1 MIVLAV
7 NCGSSS
13 VKSRLVDARP
23 DASGYM
29 KTRGLA
35 DAVVDGILGGK
46 PTVTFRVGESVLRD
60 ELSVR
65 DHEAAVRLLVERF
78 SGGEGLP
85 RIEGVGHR
93 LVHGGA
99 RYRNAV
105 VIDQS
110 VLAALEDLGDLAPLH
125 NGPGLAGIRAVR
137 AALGTQ
143 VPAVAVFDTAF
154 HALLPDRAAYYA
166 IPGDLARRHGVRR
179 FGFHGLSYQH
189 ALARFCEMTETPRER
204 ASVVALH
211 LGNGCSAAAVK
222 NGVSIDTSMGFTP
235 LEGLVMGT
243 RSGDL
248 DPALIGYLAR
258 KQGVP
263 VETMEEW
270 LNTRSG
276 LLGLSGLTHDMRRL
290 LAEESSH
297 SGARLAVDVFC
308 YRARKYIG
316 AYLAALDGAL
326 AVLFTGGIGAN
337 SPEIRARICGGME
350 WCGLRIDPQ
359 LNAMVVGCEGRI
371 SPAHADLAAY
381 AIPTD
386 EEQVIARET
395 ACVCGSGSR

>member
-290 LAEESSH
+290 LAEESNH

-337 SPEIRARICGGME
+337 SPEIRTRICGGMG

-395 ACVCGSGSR
+395 AHVCGSGSR